1 MSEKTTKK
9 KAPAKK
15 PVSEEEKQ
23 AKAQAK
29 KKREAQAK
37 QDAERFLVELGADLG
52 DSTASAPF
60 DDAALDKKRKRRII
74 GSFVFVFI
82 ATLFVIAY
90 ILIQTLLPE
99 SNEFRQAI
107 FGPNSNIP
115 GKIALAAFLVF
126 SILGLTTLL
135 RTIVILSTSRR
146 SARVITLGK
155 LGASAIKYAGWLIL
169 VFTIL
174 NFVFNIDTAT
184 LFASAGILA
193 LILGLGA
200 QTLIADVIG
209 GLEIVFED
217 QFAVGDVV
225 VIDDFRGTVR
235 EIGLSCVKLTDA
247 ANNIKIIRNNQITT
261 VINLSRRTSLAV
273 CDCSVDYD
281 SDLDR
286 VREIIKNSFPDM
298 LKCIPTIIGTPTYLG
313 VQSLSASSIDIRLIA
328 TCKEEDKFG
337 TTRAMNEY
345 VFTLLRDNGIKVPF
359 PQVVVSKR
367 EKD

>member
-1 MSEKTTKK
+1 TRKILIELSDSLSDSTSAT
-9 KAPAKK
+9 PF
-15 PVSEEEKQ
+15 EEK
-23 AKAQAK
+23 
-29 KKREAQAK
+29 
-37 QDAERFLVELGADLG
+37 ERHKE
-52 DSTASAPF
+52 
-60 DDAALDKKRKRRII
+60 RKTRFIA
-74 GSFVFVFI
+74 SFVFVFI
-82 ATLFVIAY
+82 ATLVVIAY

-99 SNEFRQAI
+99 DHEVRQAL

-115 GKIALAAFLVF
+115 GKIGLSVFLIF
-126 SILGLTTLL
+126 LILGLTTLV
-135 RTIVILSTSRR
+135 RTIIILTTRTR

-155 LGASAIKYAGWLIL
+155 LGASAAKYAGWLVLIFAL
-169 VFTIL
+169 L
-174 NFVFNIDTAT
+174 NFVFDIDTAT

-200 QTLIADVIG
+200 QTLIADIIG

-261 VINLSRRTSLAV
+261 VINLSRKTSLAV

-281 SDLDR
+281 SDLNQ
-286 VREIIKNSFPDM
+286 VRDIVKNSFPEM
-298 LKCIPTIIGTPTYLG
+298 VKCIPTIIGTPTYLG
-313 VQSLSASSIDIRLIA
+313 VQSLSDSSIDIRLIA
-328 TCKEEDKFG
+328 SCKEEDKFS

-345 VFTLLRDNGIKVPF
+345 IFTLLRDNGIHIPY
-359 PQVVVSKR
+359 PQIVVSKR
-367 EKD
+367 EEK